1 MGFRFMAFEACGG
14 TAAARPLGGSPLE
27 ICPTGGTQPGS
38 SRKPRYSGRPLTGRF
53 GPPQYPAVAVK
64 VTRPSSPSG
73 LLTETERAALR
84 RPVFPLRAAIV
95 YSKPT
100 WQPHSRYYGSLLLV
114 SSGAYNH
121 STAGLQR
128 TFQMSQATGVETA
141 RQAQELHIF
150 HDVAKA
156 LTSSLDLDSILQTIM
171 EKMAEYFR
179 PDTWSLLMVDEQK
192 MELYF
197 AIAVGKASEALKSVR
212 LKVGEG
218 IAGHVAK
225 YGEKLIVP
233 DVRSDKRFAKRID
246 HVTQWET
253 QSIICIPLRSK
264 LRVLGVIQLVNV
276 DMKNFTEQESFFL
289 QSLCDYAAIAIE
301 NARAVEK
308 IQELTITDDC
318 TGLYNARHL
327 YKTLETEVYRSA
339 RFGYEFSVLFID
351 LDHFK
356 QVNDTHGHLIGS
368 KLLAEIGYLIK
379 AQLRLIDFA
388 FRYGGDEFVVLLPQT
403 GKDSALV
410 VARRLRDSLRSSC
423 FCKEEG
429 LNLNVRASIGLATY
443 PHDAKTPHDVIRRAD
458 EMMYMVKNSTR
469 DNIGIAQRG
478 VEK

>member
-1 MGFRFMAFEACGG
+1 MSN
-14 TAAARPLGGSPLE
+14 AA
-27 ICPTGGTQPGS
+27 
-38 SRKPRYSGRPLTGRF
+38 
-53 GPPQYPAVAVK
+53 
-64 VTRPSSPSG
+64 
-73 LLTETERAALR
+73 
-84 RPVFPLRAAIV
+84 
-95 YSKPT
+95 
-100 WQPHSRYYGSLLLV
+100 
-114 SSGAYNH
+114 GA
-121 STAGLQR
+121 
-128 TFQMSQATGVETA
+128 ETA
-141 RQAQELHIF
+141 RQSQELRIF

-192 MELYF
+192 NELYF
-197 AIAVGKASEALKSVR
+197 AIAVGSASEALKNVR

-233 DVRSDKRFAKRID
+233 DVRSDKRFSKRID
-246 HVTQWET
+246 KVTQMET
-253 QSIICIPLRSK
+253 QSIICVPLKSK

-276 DMKNFTEQESFFL
+276 NMNHFTEAESFFL

-301 NARAVEK
+301 NARSVER

-327 YKTLETEVYRSA
+327 YKTLESEVYRSS

-403 GKDSALV
+403 SKDAALV
-410 VARRLRDSLRSSC
+410 VARRLRDSLRASC
-423 FCKEEG
+423 FCKEES
-429 LNLNVRASIGLATY
+429 LNLNVRASMGLATY
-443 PHDAKTPHDVIRRAD
+443 PHDAKTPHDVIRQAD

-478 VEK
+478 LEK

>member
-1 MGFRFMAFEACGG
+1 
-14 TAAARPLGGSPLE
+14 
-27 ICPTGGTQPGS
+27 
-38 SRKPRYSGRPLTGRF
+38 
-53 GPPQYPAVAVK
+53 
-64 VTRPSSPSG
+64 
-73 LLTETERAALR
+73 
-84 RPVFPLRAAIV
+84 
-95 YSKPT
+95 
-100 WQPHSRYYGSLLLV
+100 
-114 SSGAYNH
+114 
-121 STAGLQR
+121 
-128 TFQMSQATGVETA
+128 
-141 RQAQELHIF
+141 
-150 HDVAKA
+150 
-156 LTSSLDLDSILQTIM
+156 
-171 EKMAEYFR
+171 
-179 PDTWSLLMVDEQK
+179 MVDEQK
-192 MELYF
+192 AELYF
-197 AIAVGKASEALKSVR
+197 AIAVGEASETLKNVR

-233 DVRSDKRFAKRID
+233 DVSADKRFSKRVD
-246 HVTQWET
+246 KMTQWET
-253 QSIICIPLRSK
+253 QSIICVPLKSK

-276 DMKNFTEQESFFL
+276 DMNHFTEQESFFL

-301 NARAVEK
+301 NARSVER

-327 YKTLETEVYRSA
+327 YKTLESEVYRSS

-403 GKDSALV
+403 GKDSALI
-410 VARRLRDSLRSSC
+410 VARRLRDSLRSST

-429 LNLNVRASIGLATY
+429 LNLNVRASMGLATY
-443 PHDAKTPHDVIRRAD
+443 PHDAKSPHDIIRQAD

-478 VEK
+478 LER